1 MSSYVVSEVE
11 ERVVVCVTVVGGELD
26 TNITLL
32 LGTVSG
38 TAEGE

>member
-1 MSSYVVSEVE
+1 MSSYTVSEAE
-11 ERVVVCVTVVGGELD
+11 EQVGVCVRVVGGELD

-38 TAEGE
+38 TAECE